1 MLESDTNRCADCLD
15 LDKALNGCSQALN
28 VTDHAKLSGSGPTG
42 APHAKDPA
50 GTTRTLR
57 AVSSDSNSLNRSPMT
72 HLAKAYGELHRRAR
86 FEVQLCPAEGAKWF
100 SVMLLGVSRVSGH
113 LIVSAPQTPDRA
125 LIAISRGNTLS
136 CSWANSAYLFKFRA
150 TITNL
155 AFEPTPLVYLG
166 RIQNVRR
173 QTVRAESRALTALSA
188 ALHAPAA
195 QPALITDLS
204 TLGARI
210 GTATALKLKVGQPLK
225 LTLRP
230 RMLGRDFEMTL
241 RCTLVSSLAAADPLH
256 PHVQFYGLKFQNI
269 SSEDRLILHAYVQER
284 LAQEGD
290 FLSQLLLS
298 DAGPVESTQKLPKFK
313 A

>member
-1 MLESDTNRCADCLD
+1 VVEQPKSA
-15 LDKALNGCSQALN
+15 
-28 VTDHAKLSGSGPTG
+28 GSGATG
-42 APHAKDPA
+42 AAYGKDPA
-50 GTTRTLR
+50 STTRTFR
-57 AVSSDSNSLNRSPMT
+57 AVSRDSSSLMRSPMT
-72 HLAKAYGELHRRAR
+72 HLAKAYGEVHRRAR
-86 FEVQLCPAEGAKWF
+86 FELQLCPAEGAKWF
-100 SVMLLGVSRVSGH
+100 TVTILGVSRVSGH

-125 LIAISRGNTLS
+125 LIAVSRGNTLS

-166 RIQNVRR
+166 RIQGVRR

-188 ALHAPAA
+188 ALHVPAA
-195 QPALITDLS
+195 QAALITDLS

-210 GTATALKLKVGQPLK
+210 GTATALTLKAGQPLK

-241 RCTLVSSLAAADPLH
+241 RCTLASSLAAADPLH

-269 SSEDRLILHAYVQER
+269 SNEDRLTLHAYVQER
-284 LAQEGD
+284 LALEGD

-298 DAGPVESTQKLPKFK
+298 DAGPVESTLKTPKLKT
-313 A
+313 

>member
-1 MLESDTNRCADCLD
+1 M
-15 LDKALNGCSQALN
+15 
-28 VTDHAKLSGSGPTG
+28 
-42 APHAKDPA
+42 
-50 GTTRTLR
+50 
-57 AVSSDSNSLNRSPMT
+57 NRSPMT
-72 HLAKAYGELHRRAR
+72 HLARAYGELHRRAR
-86 FEVQLCPAEGAKWF
+86 FELQLCPAEGAKWF
-100 SVMLLGVSRVSGH
+100 TVTMLGVSRVSGH

-125 LIAISRGNTLS
+125 LIAVSRGNTLS

-166 RIQNVRR
+166 RIQGVRR

-188 ALHAPAA
+188 ALHTPSA

-210 GTATALKLKVGQPLK
+210 GTATALTLKAGQPLK

-241 RCTLVSSLAAADPLH
+241 RCTLVSSLAAADALH

-269 SSEDRLILHAYVQER
+269 SNENRLILHAYVQER
-284 LAQEGD
+284 LALEGD

-298 DAGPVESTQKLPKFK
+298 DAGPVESTQKMPKLK
-313 A
+313 T

>member
-1 MLESDTNRCADCLD
+1 VAERPKLEGT
-15 LDKALNGCSQALN
+15 
-28 VTDHAKLSGSGPTG
+28 SGAGT
-42 APHAKDPA
+42 AEAKDLA
-50 GTTRTLR
+50 STTRTVR
-57 AVSSDSNSLNRSPMT
+57 TVSRDSSSITRSPMT
-72 HLAKAYGELHRRAR
+72 HLAKAYAELHRRAR
-86 FEVQLCPAEGAKWF
+86 FEIQLSPAEGAKWF
-100 SVMLLGVSRVSGH
+100 TVTILGVSRASGH
-113 LIVSAPQTPDRA
+113 LIVTAPQTPDRA
-125 LIAISRGNTLS
+125 LIPVSRGNSMS

-166 RIQNVRR
+166 QIQGVRR
-173 QTVRAESRALTALSA
+173 QSVRAESRALTALSA
-188 ALHAPAA
+188 AIHTPTA

-210 GTATALKLKVGQPLK
+210 GTATALTLKAGQPLK

-269 SSEDRLILHAYVQER
+269 SNDDRLVLHAYVQER
-284 LAQEGD
+284 LAVEAD
-290 FLSQLLLS
+290 YLSQLLLS
-298 DAGPVESTQKLPKFK
+298 DAGPVEATQRLPKFK
-313 A
+313 G

>member
-1 MLESDTNRCADCLD
+1 MAE
-15 LDKALNGCSQALN
+15 
-28 VTDHAKLSGSGPTG
+28 HAKLAVEGGSGAALATDT
-42 APHAKDPA
+42 AS
-50 GTTRTLR
+50 TTRGTRPLAR
-57 AVSSDSNSLNRSPMT
+57 DAGSMIRSPMSN
-72 HLAKAYGELHRRAR
+72 LAKAYGELHRRAR
-86 FEVQLCPAEGAKWF
+86 FEIQISPAEGAKWF
-100 SVMLLGVSRVSGH
+100 TVTMLGVSRATGH
-113 LIVSAPQTPDRA
+113 VIVSAPQTPDRA
-125 LIAISRGNTLS
+125 LIQISRGNSVS

-166 RIQNVRR
+166 QVQGVRR
-173 QTVRAESRALTALSA
+173 QSVRAESRALTALSA
-188 ALHAPAA
+188 AIHAPKA

-210 GTATALKLKVGQPLK
+210 GTATALSLRAGQPLK

-241 RCTLVSSLAAADPLH
+241 RCTLVNSLAAADPLH

-269 SSEDRLILHAYVQER
+269 SDEDRLVLHAYVQER
-284 LAQEGD
+284 LAVEGD
-290 FLSQLLLS
+290 YLSQLLLS
-298 DAGPVESTQKLPKFK
+298 DTGPLESTQRLVKPK